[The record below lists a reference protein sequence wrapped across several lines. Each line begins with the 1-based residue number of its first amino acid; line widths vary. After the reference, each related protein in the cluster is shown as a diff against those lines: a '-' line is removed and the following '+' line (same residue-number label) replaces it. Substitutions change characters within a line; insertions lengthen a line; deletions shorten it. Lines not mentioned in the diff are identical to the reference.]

1 MKSTLTAY
9 LLWFFLGALG
19 AHKFYLGKTVVGIIY
34 LITAGLFGFG
44 LLYDLFTLGGQVKTY
59 NAKHKE

>member
-44 LLYDLFTLGGQVKTY
+44 LLYDLFTLGGQVKAY
-59 NAKHKE
+59 NATH

>member
-59 NAKHKE
+59 NATH